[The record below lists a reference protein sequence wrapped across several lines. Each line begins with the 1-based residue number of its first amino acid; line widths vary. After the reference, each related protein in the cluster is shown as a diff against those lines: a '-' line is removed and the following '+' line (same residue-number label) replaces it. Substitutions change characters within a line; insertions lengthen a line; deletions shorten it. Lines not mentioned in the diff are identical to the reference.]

1 MMSNTM
7 RRATR
12 KVMTNEARMVIVNG
26 RGKQTGVV
34 AGSPPGVSG
43 GDGMVSTV
51 VNAPAED
58 CTSGKLHLKGS
69 SGAHSASTSSAA
81 LAGPP
86 GGVSQ
91 PRSLS
96 WGHLPFYR

>member
-7 RRATR
+7 SRATR
-12 KVMTNEARMVIVNG
+12 KVMTNEARMVVVNG

-81 LAGPP
+81 LAGPE
-86 GGVSQ
+86 GGLPQSRSVSWVNL
-91 PRSLS
+91 R
-96 WGHLPFYR
+96 FNR